1 MPLRLLPLLLTVS
14 SLACA
19 QGTHLWNEASFSDW
33 EKGTAHSIAIG
44 SDGILSSGFDL
55 NTVTQ
60 FTSADVWALA
70 SDKAGNAYV
79 ATGSPAQVIRIAP
92 TGKQTVLFTSKDL
105 SVQALSMG
113 PDGALYAATLPSAK
127 VFRLDPQA
135 AKPLD
140 ETTAPVAFNAADT
153 ALKPKYIWAMQ
164 FDAQN
169 RLYLATGAPGGI
181 FRVGLKGS
189 ATPELFFASDEPH
202 IRSLL
207 FAPNGDLLAGS
218 DGTGLVYR
226 IPPAGKGLVVYE
238 AQKREITSLALGPQG
253 QLYVAAVGEK
263 GRNNNLPLQP
273 TGNAGSPATG
283 TVTVTVVQPGSTQA
297 VSNNAAVPEG
307 SEVDLL
313 PADTAQAPRRI
324 WAAPNDVVYS
334 LLMTPEG
341 LLAATGN
348 HGRVYCLHDDG
359 TYQDIAHADAGQIT
373 GFAPIPD
380 NHLLLTAANTGKLL
394 RLDLAPAAKATLQ
407 SEVFDTAQ
415 PSLWGRAEVVAN
427 TPGYTLETHTGNVDS
442 PARGWTDWKPVG
454 AADTTIA
461 QPPARYA
468 QWRLTLQPGALVS
481 QVSLNYLPANAA
493 PEVDEV
499 LVAPGTR
506 VNASAN
512 QVSYP
517 QQTQLTFASQGGVVN
532 IDSNSPAAPLSAIK
546 DKSSVTAR
554 WAAHDDNGDELRFAL
569 YYRAPGDATWHLLKD
584 DLTDRFYSFD
594 ASLLPDGPYRL
605 RVTVTDAPSHPAGAA
620 LGGERVSDLFLIDTA
635 TPSVTDLA
643 AKRSAAAL
651 HVTAV
656 VTNKQAP
663 IARAEYS
670 LDAAPWQYVEPVG
683 RISDSAREQYSFDVA
698 LPGAN
703 SSGPHSLTLRAFD
716 RYDNAGS
723 AKVAIP

>member
-1 MPLRLLPLLLTVS
+1 MPLRFLPLLLTVS
-14 SLACA
+14 SLASA

-33 EKGTAHSIAIG
+33 EKGTARGIAIG

-55 NTVTQ
+55 NTVAQ
-60 FTSADVWALA
+60 LSAADVWALA

-92 TGKQTVLFTSKDL
+92 NGKQTVLFTSKDL

-140 ETTAPVAFNAADT
+140 ETTAPVVFNAADIP
-153 ALKPKYIWAMQ
+153 LKPKYIWAMQ
-164 FDAQN
+164 FDTQS

-181 FRVGLKGS
+181 YRIGLSGG
-189 ATPELFFASDEPH
+189 APELFFASDEPH

-226 IPPAGKGLVVYE
+226 ITPAGKGLVVYE

-253 QLYVAAVGEK
+253 QLYIAAVGEK
-263 GRNNNLPLQP
+263 GRNNSLPPQP
-273 TGNAGSPATG
+273 TGNAGSPATA

-297 VSNNAAVPEG
+297 VSNNATVPEG
-307 SEVDLL
+307 SEIDLL

-334 LLMTPEG
+334 LMASPDG

-348 HGRVYCLHDDG
+348 HGRVYRLHDDG
-359 TYQDIAHADAGQIT
+359 TYQDIARADAGQVT
-373 GFAPIPD
+373 GFAPTSD

-394 RLDLAPAAKATLQ
+394 RLDLTPSAKGSLQ
-407 SEVFDTAQ
+407 SEVFDAAQ
-415 PSLWGRAEVVAN
+415 PSLWGRAEVVSSA
-427 TPGYTLETHTGNVDS
+427 PGYTLETRTGNVDS
-442 PARGWTDWKPVG
+442 PARGWTDWKPV
-454 AADTTIA
+454 AAGDTTIA
-461 QPPARYA
+461 QPTARYA

-481 QVSLNYLPANAA
+481 QVGLNYLPANAA

-499 LVAPGTR
+499 LVVPGTR
-506 VNASAN
+506 VNAAAN

-517 QQTQLTFASQGGVVN
+517 QQTQLTFASQGGTVN
-532 IDSNSPAAPLSAIK
+532 IDSSSPAAPLSAIK

-569 YYRAPGDATWHLLKD
+569 YYRAPTDTTWHLLKD

-620 LGGERVSDLFLIDTA
+620 LAGERVSDLFLIDTA
-635 TPSVTDLA
+635 TPAVTDLA

-683 RISDSAREQYSFDVA
+683 RVSDSAREQYSFDVA
-698 LPGAN
+698 LSGTT